1 MVDAANLW
9 VNNGAVKICRNV
21 YVWPAPIC
29 TMHATLVWSHAMP
42 SYKIVKKIVK
52 KKQTTTTTKHT
63 CIHTYIMEMSP
74 PPIITIKLE
83 LYNYGQN
90 AYHSCLVLYWD
101 CEYLTKWL
109 IHFCDL
115 KKKTNKKDIKLFLY
129 SYCMTKLCKKICI
142 QIKLVLIQWSF

>member
-1 MVDAANLW
+1 MVDATNLW

-42 SYKIVKKIVK
+42 SYKIGKKIVK
-52 KKQTTTTTKHT
+52 KKTTTTTKHT
-63 CIHTYIMEMSP
+63 YIMEMFP

-109 IHFCDL
+109 IYFCDL
-115 KKKTNKKDIKLFLY
+115 KKKKL
-129 SYCMTKLCKKICI
+129 TKRYKAVFIFILHDKTM
-142 QIKLVLIQWSF
+142 

>member
-52 KKQTTTTTKHT
+52 KKQTTTTKHT
-63 CIHTYIMEMSP
+63 YIHTYIMEMSP
-74 PPIITIKLE
+74 PP
-83 LYNYGQN
+83 Y
-90 AYHSCLVLYWD
+90 YHYQTWTVQLWPKCLSQLLGSILGLWIFNKMID
-101 CEYLTKWL
+101 SFLW
-109 IHFCDL
+109 F